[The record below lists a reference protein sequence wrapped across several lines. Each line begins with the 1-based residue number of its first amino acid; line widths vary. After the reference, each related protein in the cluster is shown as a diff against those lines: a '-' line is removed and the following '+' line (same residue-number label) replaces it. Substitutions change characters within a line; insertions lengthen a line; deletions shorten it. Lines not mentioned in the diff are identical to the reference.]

1 MKKEPKPILKFMED
15 RLSLDPAGV
24 GDTIGS
30 GNEGAANVMI
40 DGGTIGLK
48 GTKSLP
54 SQCADIGKGQ
64 SNSSYAITSVMVKG
78 GSIYI
83 TDVGRNPVLAGW
95 KQNENQGWERELPTD
110 GKD

>member
-1 MKKEPKPILKFMED
+1 
-15 RLSLDPAGV
+15 
-24 GDTIGS
+24 
-30 GNEGAANVMI
+30 MI

-78 GSIYI
+78 GSIYM
-83 TDVGRNPVLAGW
+83 TGGRKTPVLAGW

-110 GKD
+110 GKDSAVYYTTADLFTVYGAKVKVENASLQDIFLWV